1 MAAGEDTMFNVV
13 VNEPGGNT
21 PINATIIEDALYQSI
36 QDDNTTDGT
45 NLQLALVNVPEVSDT
60 ERANALRVR
69 LLNTQANEVSM
80 EEQVFFLFCKN
91 YKSVNIFYFI
101 LNARS
106 LGEKK
111 LLVPAS
117 KSLKTNKL
125 KFFECFCSVP
135 YTFAGHVALCS

>member
-1 MAAGEDTMFNVV
+1 MLNISFCSNEKFQDSDVIVDPGSIMAAGEDTVFHVV

-21 PINATIIEDALYQSI
+21 PINATIIEDALHQSI

-45 NLQLALVNVPEVSDT
+45 NLQLAVVNVPEVSDT

-91 YKSVNIFYFI
+91 
-101 LNARS
+101 
-106 LGEKK
+106 
-111 LLVPAS
+111 
-117 KSLKTNKL
+117 
-125 KFFECFCSVP
+125 
-135 YTFAGHVALCS
+135 

>member
-1 MAAGEDTMFNVV
+1 MAADKGTVFDVV

-69 LLNTQANEVSM
+69 LLNTQASEVSM
-80 EEQVFFLFCKN
+80 EEQVFFSILQKLQKCKH
-91 YKSVNIFYFI
+91 ILFYFI

-106 LGEKK
+106 LGEK
-111 LLVPAS
+111 S
-117 KSLKTNKL
+117 
-125 KFFECFCSVP
+125 C
-135 YTFAGHVALCS
+135 